1 LRRLWRALAI
11 FFLGGIFGT
20 GFGVAL
26 GFFLFPFV
34 FPPPPAMERLAD
46 ADRASLAAT
55 GTFIHANPSD
65 PLHWGKGKVS
75 VYERNVF
82 LEPDFEVGPGP
93 AFHVYL
99 VPKANVRSSDDVKD
113 KMYVDLGRLRAFK
126 GSQRYEIPAG
136 VNLKDYP
143 SVVIWCARF
152 DVLIS
157 PADLAPAQ
165 AAR

>member
-1 LRRLWRALAI
+1 LRTLWRALAI
-11 FFLGGIFGT
+11 LFLGGIFGT

-34 FPPPPAMERLAD
+34 FPPPPATERLAD
-46 ADRASLAAT
+46 ADRATLTAA
-55 GTFIHANPSD
+55 GTFIHANPGD
-65 PLHWGKGKVS
+65 PIHWGKGKVS
-75 VYERNVF
+75 VYERSVF

-113 KMYVDLGRLRAFK
+113 KMYVDLGQLRAFK
-126 GSQRYEIPAG
+126 GGQRYEIPAG

-157 PADLAPAQ
+157 PADLVPAQ